1 MRIFGT
7 IAVGMATLLGS
18 AAHAELPVFKTAQA
32 SWQGC
37 DYTIKVLQDVDVD
50 LRPLYR
56 VSVQSAVV
64 SSDTCSLVPTA
75 VELGTSRVE
84 PTIAIAANAQGLV
97 AAYSGGE
104 YVRLG
109 IGKWAVTHVHRL
121 NPSTLQTMKLAELA
135 AGWTSAPGTAGGPG
149 TAEVD
154 QITLYPSHVEVT
166 GTRNGNL
173 FGVYPSYSPYRF
185 GEGTHFAAFYTGFF
199 GPNQQQPILFIY

>member
-1 MRIFGT
+1 MV
-7 IAVGMATLLGS
+7 ALLGP
-18 AAHAELPVFKTAQA
+18 AAHADLPVVKTAQA

-37 DYTIKVLQDVDVD
+37 DYTIKVLQDVDEPMP
-50 LRPLYR
+50 RPLYR

-64 SSDTCSLVPTA
+64 SPDTCSLVPTT
-75 VELGTSRVE
+75 VELGTSILE
-84 PTIAIAANAQGLV
+84 PTIAIAATAQGLV

-104 YVRLG
+104 YVKFG
-109 IGKWAVTHVHRL
+109 IGRWAVTHVHRL
-121 NPSTLQTMKLAELA
+121 SPSTLRTLRLAELA

-154 QITLYPSHVEVT
+154 QITIYPSHVEVT

-185 GEGTHFAAFYTGFF
+185 GEGTHFAAFYPGFF
-199 GPNQQQPILFIY
+199 GPNQQQPVLFIY